1 MTTLI
6 TGWERTTKDYNIK
19 TYSSLDQFGIKDD
32 DLSDTTLE
40 EDFTAMFKHVGT
52 GNFLGVINLNNA
64 PNLADKLSTK
74 IANDIS
80 EEKGYVY
87 LNSGYLIILP
97 DGRGN
102 FYSNADVSLFV
113 IDRSVKALYFDNF
126 SVYGLNSDTPYSPY
140 LSTFIKIPMQ
150 SSITSFGSLGHDLHL
165 QDNSFT
171 AQNFDTNVDKI
182 IKAAIQRKRA
192 EYPAVCLFSMR
203 NSTSASDKEYPNLF
217 NSLGK
222 KINWYVSEF
231 DSAAPSKG
239 EATLK
244 ITLPDI
250 IKDDSMIEGEVAWFN
265 FSSSSSRSY
274 KKVLLIFAKNSS
286 GNYGA
291 IGAKQ
296 TIEMQSSL

>member
-1 MTTLI
+1 MTTLF

-19 TYSSLDQFGIKDD
+19 TYSCLDQFGIKDG

-113 IDRSVKALYFDNF
+113 IDRNVKALYFDTF

-140 LSTFIKIPMQ
+140 FSTFIKIPMQ
-150 SSITSFGSLGHDLHL
+150 SSITSFGSLAYDLHL

-182 IKAAIQRKRA
+182 IKAAIQYKRA

-222 KINWYVSEF
+222 KINGYVSGF

-239 EATLK
+239 EAILK

>member
-1 MTTLI
+1 MTTLF

-171 AQNFDTNVDKI
+171 AQNFDTNVDM
-182 IKAAIQRKRA
+182 
-192 EYPAVCLFSMR
+192 P
-203 NSTSASDKEYPNLF
+203 SAHLS
-217 NSLGK
+217 
-222 KINWYVSEF
+222 
-231 DSAAPSKG
+231 
-239 EATLK
+239 
-244 ITLPDI
+244 
-250 IKDDSMIEGEVAWFN
+250 
-265 FSSSSSRSY
+265 
-274 KKVLLIFAKNSS
+274 
-286 GNYGA
+286 
-291 IGAKQ
+291 
-296 TIEMQSSL
+296 